1 MIYIF
6 CFVQVY
12 VDIKGKH
19 KKNNVRIL
27 RGLMLKE
34 YAGQCVFLGYGIT
47 CCNRAAIFTQS
58 TGIALEMLKSPL
70 PSLNGCMVEGMIL
83 QNLPSVLV
91 GHALN
96 PQKGDIILDMC
107 CAPGGKTSHI
117 ASLMNNDGI
126 IVATDKSQKKI
137 ITAQSFFQRIGATC
151 ITPIALNATECV
163 NHNSNST
170 SSDLKKRVTDVRKVF
185 VHKLICISLLSIV
198 FIHQVPY

>member
-1 MIYIF
+1 MVYTHLFIK
-6 CFVQVY
+6 VY

-19 KKNNVRIL
+19 KKNVRIL

-34 YAGQCVFLGYGIT
+34 YAGQCVFLGYGIS
-47 CCNRAAIFTQS
+47 CCDRAAIFTQS
-58 TGIALEMLKSPL
+58 TGIAVEMLKSPL

-96 PQKGDIILDMC
+96 PQRGDIILDMC

-137 ITAQSFFQRIGATC
+137 ITAQSFFQRICATC

-163 NHNSNST
+163 NDLRNST
-170 SSDLKKRVTDVRKVF
+170 SSDLRKSVTDVR
-185 VHKLICISLLSIV
+185 I
-198 FIHQVPY
+198 